1 MSEIERLRALVRTN
15 FDLYHE
21 AMTDVRAMRDERD
34 ALRVE
39 RETLRE
45 DETVQRITDNGDV
58 QQVFDWYLN
67 GGEHQRSVD
76 DWCETCSTPEGP
88 VYHDPWPET
97 SESDVVRAVLTV
109 LVGDDQ

>member
-1 MSEIERLRALVRTN
+1 MSSQQAGRPVTDMLDRLVTGEWRPDSSRGPWVYVA
-15 FDLYHE
+15 
-21 AMTDVRAMRDERD
+21 DV
-34 ALRVE
+34 

-45 DETVQRITDNGDV
+45 DETVRRITDSGDV

-109 LVGDDQ
+109 LAGDDQ